1 MPKFSKKKLEKIQN
15 SKSIDLYYLFDKFS
29 HALVQGEK
37 KLDDL
42 IYQKSMFGSNPQ
54 IEKEK
59 NECELLLEWIR
70 NEFNDIK
77 KSLFVINKFGPV
89 SQHS

>member
-1 MPKFSKKKLEKIQN
+1 MPKFSKKKLEKLHH
-15 SKSIDLYYLFDKFS
+15 SKSDDLNYLFDKFS
-29 HALVQGEK
+29 HALVRVEK

-59 NECELLLEWIR
+59 QDCELLLEWIR
-70 NEFNDIK
+70 NEFDEIK
-77 KSLFVINKFGPV
+77 KSLFIVNKFGPV
-89 SQHS
+89 SQYS

>member
-1 MPKFSKKKLEKIQN
+1 MPKFSKKKLIKIKN
-15 SKSIDLYYLFDKFS
+15 SNNNDLNYLFDKFS
-29 HALVQGEK
+29 LALVQIEK

-54 IEKEK
+54 IVKEK
-59 NECELLLEWIR
+59 KDCEILLEWIR
-70 NEFNDIK
+70 AQFDEIK
-77 KSLFVINKFGPV
+77 KSLFIFNKFGPL

>member
-15 SKSIDLYYLFDKFS
+15 SKSDDLHYLFDKFS
-29 HALVQGEK
+29 HALVHIEK

-59 NECELLLEWIR
+59 QDCELLLEWIR
-70 NEFNDIK
+70 NEFDELK
-77 KSLFVINKFGPV
+77 KSLFIVNKFGPL

>member
-15 SKSIDLYYLFDKFS
+15 SNKNDLDYLFEKFS
-29 HALVQGEK
+29 VALVHIEK

-59 NECELLLEWIR
+59 KDCEILLEWLR
-70 NEFNDIK
+70 NEFDGIK
-77 KSLFVINKFGPV
+77 KSLFITNKFGPV
-89 SQHS
+89 SQQS

>member
-1 MPKFSKKKLEKIQN
+1 MPKFSKKKLIKIK
-15 SKSIDLYYLFDKFS
+15 KSNNNDLNYLFDKFS
-29 HALVQGEK
+29 LALVQIEK

-54 IEKEK
+54 IVKEK
-59 NECELLLEWIR
+59 KDCELLLDWIR
-70 NEFNDIK
+70 NEFDDIK
-77 KSLFVINKFGPV
+77 KDLFLVNKFGPL

>member
-15 SKSIDLYYLFDKFS
+15 SNKDDLDYLFEKFS
-29 HALVQGEK
+29 IALVHIEK

-54 IEKEK
+54 IVKEK
-59 NECELLLEWIR
+59 KDCEILLDWLR
-70 NEFNDIK
+70 NEFDEIK
-77 KSLFVINKFGPV
+77 KELFITNKFGPV
-89 SQHS
+89 SQQS

>member
-1 MPKFSKKKLEKIQN
+1 MPIFSKKKLEKIQKSN
-15 SKSIDLYYLFDKFS
+15 SNDLNYLFDKFS
-29 HALVQGEK
+29 LALVQIEK

-54 IEKEK
+54 IVKEK
-59 NECELLLEWIR
+59 KDCELLLDWIR
-70 NEFNDIK
+70 NEFDEIK
-77 KSLFVINKFGPV
+77 KELFITNKFGPL

>member
-15 SKSIDLYYLFDKFS
+15 SKSNDLYYLFDKFS
-29 HALVQGEK
+29 HALVKVEK

-59 NECELLLEWIR
+59 NDCELLLEWIR
-70 NEFNDIK
+70 KEFDEIK
-77 KSLFVINKFGPV
+77 KSLFIVNKFGPL

>member
-15 SKSIDLYYLFDKFS
+15 SNKGDLDYLFEKFS
-29 HALVQGEK
+29 VALVHIEK

-54 IEKEK
+54 IVKEK
-59 NECELLLEWIR
+59 KDCEILLEWVR
-70 NEFNDIK
+70 NEFDEIK
-77 KSLFVINKFGPV
+77 KSLFIVNKFGQV
-89 SQHS
+89 SQQS

>member
-15 SKSIDLYYLFDKFS
+15 SKSNDLNYLFHKFS
-29 HALVQGEK
+29 LALVQIEK
-37 KLDDL
+37 KLDDI

-54 IEKEK
+54 IVKEK
-59 NECELLLEWIR
+59 KDCEILLEWIR
-70 NEFNDIK
+70 NEFDEIK
-77 KSLFVINKFGPV
+77 KSLFIVNKFGPL

>member
-1 MPKFSKKKLEKIQN
+1 MPKFSKKKLEKIQKSN
-15 SKSIDLYYLFDKFS
+15 SADLNYLFDKFS
-29 HALVQGEK
+29 VALVQIEK

-54 IEKEK
+54 IVKEK
-59 NECELLLEWIR
+59 KDCELLLDWIR
-70 NEFNDIK
+70 NEFDEIK
-77 KSLFVINKFGPV
+77 KSLFIVNKFGQL

>member
-1 MPKFSKKKLEKIQN
+1 MPKFLKKKLEKIQK
-15 SKSIDLYYLFDKFS
+15 SKSNDLNYLFDKFS
-29 HALVQGEK
+29 HALVQVEK

-59 NECELLLEWIR
+59 NDCELLLEWIR
-70 NEFNDIK
+70 NEFDEVK
-77 KSLFVINKFGPV
+77 KSLFIVNKFGSV

>member
-1 MPKFSKKKLEKIQN
+1 MPKFSKKKLIKIKN
-15 SKSIDLYYLFDKFS
+15 SNNNDLNYLFDKFS
-29 HALVQGEK
+29 IALVQIEK

-54 IEKEK
+54 IVKEK
-59 NECELLLEWIR
+59 KDCELLLEWIR
-70 NEFNDIK
+70 NEFDAIK
-77 KSLFVINKFGPV
+77 KDLFLVNKFGPL

>member
-15 SKSIDLYYLFDKFS
+15 SKKDDLNYLFEKFS
-29 HALVQGEK
+29 VALVNIEK

-42 IYQKSMFGSNPQ
+42 LYQKSMFGSNPQ

-59 NECELLLEWIR
+59 KDCELLLEWIR
-70 NEFNDIK
+70 AQFDDIK
-77 KSLFVINKFGPV
+77 KSLFVMNKFGPV
-89 SQHS
+89 SQQS

>member
-1 MPKFSKKKLEKIQN
+1 MPKFLKKKLEKIQK
-15 SKSIDLYYLFDKFS
+15 SKSNDLNYLFDKFS
-29 HALVQGEK
+29 HALVQVEK

-59 NECELLLEWIR
+59 NDCELLLEWIR
-70 NEFNDIK
+70 NEFDEVK
-77 KSLFVINKFGPV
+77 KSLFIVNKFGPV

>member
-15 SKSIDLYYLFDKFS
+15 SKKDDLNYLFEKFS
-29 HALVQGEK
+29 IALVQIER

-54 IEKEK
+54 IVKEK
-59 NECELLLEWIR
+59 KDCEILLEWIR
-70 NEFNDIK
+70 NEFDEIK
-77 KSLFVINKFGPV
+77 KSLFIVNKFGQV
-89 SQHS
+89 SQQS